1 MGLGLLGVLVW
12 LSVASW
18 TVTRV
23 QAQDRRDAEPFRA
36 LLAPHGAWVM
46 VSGHGEAFV
55 PREASDEAF
64 VPYLS
69 GGRWEA
75 RDAGLSFVSTY
86 AWGEVCFHQGRWLR
100 TEESGTWVWLPGR
113 AYGSAWVE
121 WRRRGQEVAWRALG
135 PGGGPADRR
144 EGASSW
150 NVAPRAALGSALLA
164 SSALRVS
171 DAAVAGFTRASE
183 IEAAELAT
191 PDDAGAEVASSPI
204 ETPRVG
210 RGQVLVSGGGR
221 IVVHGPSGDRVLT
234 APPVIVSRA
243 TAEARARDEARREA
257 ERREREARIREELAR
272 LESARRDRDAA
283 ASAERAAQAA
293 DVAAQAALTASR
305 AAQSAE
311 AQTAR
316 PMIVGG
322 MWPYGGYGSTTYG
335 TSFGVGVPYG
345 IGGYGA
351 TAHPVERPAPAPV
364 APAPAPTPPR
374 TPPIVGSARG
384 AVLRR

>member
-1 MGLGLLGVLVW
+1 MGLGLLGMLVW
-12 LSVASW
+12 LGAASSM
-18 TVTRV
+18 VTRA
-23 QAQDRRDAEPFRA
+23 QAQERREAEPFRA
-36 LLAPHGAWVM
+36 LLAPHGAWVS
-46 VSGHGEAFV
+46 VAGHGEAFV
-55 PREASDEAF
+55 PREANDETF

-113 AYGSAWVE
+113 AYASAWVE
-121 WRRRGQEVAWRALG
+121 WRRRGHEVAWRALG
-135 PGGGPADRR
+135 PGDGPADRR

-150 NVAPRAALGSALLA
+150 NVAPRDALGSALLA

-171 DAAVAGFTRASE
+171 DAAVVGFARASQRGTSQ
-183 IEAAELAT
+183 IEAGDEPEAEIAT
-191 PDDAGAEVASSPI
+191 SSV

-210 RGQVLVSGGGR
+210 RDQVLVSGGGR

-257 ERREREARIREELAR
+257 ARREREAATREELAR

-293 DVAAQAALTASR
+293 DVAAHAAVTASR
-305 AAQSAE
+305 AAESTQ
-311 AQTAR
+311 AQTTR

-322 MWPYGGYGSTTYG
+322 VWPYGGYGSVGYG
-335 TSFGVGVPYG
+335 ASFGVGGPYG
-345 IGGYGA
+345 GGGYGA
-351 TAHPVERPAPAPV
+351 TARPVERPAPAPV
-364 APAPAPTPPR
+364 APPPAPTTPR